1 MVVEV
6 VDVSLSKEPNNKVE
20 DLSAV
25 TDMKD
30 VSAMK
35 ETTDAEVKQ
44 SNRTTILQVVNS
56 ISFVICMVL
65 NATAQKFTQK
75 LSDISDDWDI
85 AIQPKGWAFSIWGF
99 IYTFVAIFA
108 LY

>member
-35 ETTDAEVKQ
+35 ETNDAEVK
-44 SNRTTILQVVNS
+44 
-56 ISFVICMVL
+56 
-65 NATAQKFTQK
+65 
-75 LSDISDDWDI
+75 
-85 AIQPKGWAFSIWGF
+85 
-99 IYTFVAIFA
+99 
-108 LY
+108 